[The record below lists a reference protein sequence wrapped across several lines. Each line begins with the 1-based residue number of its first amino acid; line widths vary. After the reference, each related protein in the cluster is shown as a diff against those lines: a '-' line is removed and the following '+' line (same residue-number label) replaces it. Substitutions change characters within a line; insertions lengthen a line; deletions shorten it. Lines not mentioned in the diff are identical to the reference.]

1 MDYIYNENTNSYE
14 IKEFNKTLEDCR
26 DFIKK
31 NALLNV
37 IIQNDA
43 DKKAVKNSR
52 TTIRK
57 KKDEIAT
64 LRKTLNSIVMGKFN
78 EQAKELEKELDNA
91 DVQLKAKID
100 EYEKKLGKPEKFTI
114 TISSYDAQVI
124 EKIRDYVNKKFT
136 NVEVK

>member
-78 EQAKELEKELDNA
+78 DQAKELEKELDNA
-91 DVQLKAKID
+91 DVQLKTKID

-114 TISSYDAQVI
+114 TISSYDVQVI
-124 EKIRDYVNKKFT
+124 EKIREYVNKKFT

>member
-1 MDYIYNENTNSYE
+1 MEYTFNQETKTYE
-14 IKEFNKTLEDCR
+14 IKEFNHTLEECKK
-26 DFIKK
+26 FIS
-31 NALLNV
+31 NFALLDL
-37 IIQNDA
+37 IIQNDS

-100 EYEKKLGKPEKFTI
+100 EYEKKLGKPQKFSI

-124 EKIRDYVNKKFT
+124 EKIREYVNKKFT